1 MKSRLTM
8 AAVAALCLGLSGVTL
23 AQQDKDVRA
32 DEAGR
37 MSRQGLDP
45 NGHRLN
51 RPVQQREA
59 DRNHRDDRGDRNGD
73 RDHGRERGG
82 PGWDRQHGVGPDHD
96 VYRGGRLPSYYR
108 SNQYVVDDWRGHHL
122 RQPPRGYHWVQTGA
136 EYALVAIATGVI
148 ADILLNQ

>member
-1 MKSRLTM
+1 MKNKLAL
-8 AAVAALCLGLSGVTL
+8 AAVAALCMGLSGVTL

-45 NGHRLN
+45 NGRRLN
-51 RPVQQREA
+51 RPVQQRQPEH
-59 DRNHRDDRGDRNGD
+59 DRGGDRNRD
-73 RDHGRERGG
+73 RGHDHDG
-82 PGWDRQHGVGPDHD
+82 PGWDRNHGVGPDHN

>member
-1 MKSRLTM
+1 MKSRFAM
-8 AAVAALCLGLSGVTL
+8 AAVAALCMGLSGVTL
-23 AQQDKDVRA
+23 AQQDKDVRS
-32 DEAGR
+32 DEANR

-51 RPVQQREA
+51 RPVQQRQPE
-59 DRNHRDDRGDRNGD
+59 RDRGGD
-73 RDHGRERGG
+73 WNRDHGHDRNG
-82 PGWDRQHGVGPDHD
+82 PGWDRNHGVGPDHN